1 MRRRRRWTMVV
12 RGCHCEARRGRR
24 SARRGCLWR
33 RAWSSLRMRRMLERG
48 MIEVVRV
55 ELAELRMRMHL
66 S

>member
-1 MRRRRRWTMVV
+1 MVV
-12 RGCHCEARRGRR
+12 RGYHCEAKRGRR

-33 RAWSSLRMRRMLERG
+33 RAWLSLRMGRMLERG

-55 ELAELRMRMHL
+55 ELAVLRMRTHL